1 MLIYN
6 EVELKEYFPVT
17 HIIELLYRGLPKQ
30 HSKESKPSVD
40 FWCLYYVERGQ
51 ICFHTMDGNS
61 VTVSTGEGVFFAPER
76 GFRSLEILSER
87 ANLFTVFFRCPTL
100 DKDAF
105 HQKKHKFNTTER
117 MILSSLITASHV
129 HFERHSNLPNG
140 PKGSKPKADAP
151 PYLLHT
157 VKASLEYLLLLI
169 YQNKDKREKH
179 EKTPAHQ
186 TSMLVNMATEYM
198 YANLDK
204 KLSVRKITTH
214 VKMSESNF
222 RATFKKHTKQSV
234 MEYFHMLKIEQAKV
248 MIRKNVYTQGEIATL
263 LGYSSESYFCRHFKQ
278 KTGMTPSEYARLVF
292 YG

>member
-1 MLIYN
+1 MLYN

-30 HSKESKPSVD
+30 HSKESKPSAD
-40 FWCLYYVERGQ
+40 FWRLYYVERGQ
-51 ICFHTMDGNS
+51 ACFHTLDGNS
-61 VTVSTGEGVFFAPER
+61 VTVGTGEGVFFAPER

-117 MILSSLITASHV
+117 MILSSLITTSHMY
-129 HFERHSNLPNG
+129 FERHSNLPDG

-157 VKASLEYLLLLI
+157 VKASIEYLLLLI

-186 TSMLVNMATEYM
+186 TNLLVNMATEYM
-198 YANLDK
+198 YRNIDK
-204 KLSVRKITTH
+204 KLMVREIAAH

-222 RATFKKHTKQSV
+222 RAVFKKHTKQSV
-234 MEYFHMLKIEQAKV
+234 LDYFHMLKIEQAKL
-248 MIRKNVYTQGEIATL
+248 MIRKNIYTQGEIAAQ
-263 LGYSSESYFCRHFKQ
+263 LGYSTESYFCRHFKQ
-278 KTGMTPSEYARLVF
+278 KTGMTPSEYSRLVY

>member
-1 MLIYN
+1 MFYN

-30 HSKESKPSVD
+30 HGKESKPSAD
-40 FWCLYYVERGQ
+40 FWRLYYVERGQ
-51 ICFHTMDGNS
+51 ACFHTLDGNS
-61 VTVSTGEGVFFAPER
+61 VTVGTGDGIFFAPGR
-76 GFRSLEILSER
+76 GFRSLDILSER
-87 ANLFTVFFRCPTL
+87 VNLFTVFFRCTMP
-100 DKDAF
+100 DEDAF
-105 HQKKHKFNTTER
+105 PKREHKFNTAER
-117 MILSSLITASHV
+117 MILSSLITASHMY
-129 HFERHSNLPNG
+129 FERHSNLPDG

-186 TSMLVNMATEYM
+186 TNLLVNMATEYM
-198 YANLDK
+198 YRNIDK
-204 KLSVRKITTH
+204 KLMVSEIAAH

-222 RATFKKHTKQSV
+222 RAVFKKHTKQSV
-234 MEYFHMLKIEQAKV
+234 LDYFHMLKIEQAKL
-248 MIRKNVYTQGEIATL
+248 MIRKNIYTQGEIATQ
-263 LGYSSESYFCRHFKQ
+263 LGYSTESYFCRHFKQ
-278 KTGMTPSEYARLVF
+278 KTGMTPSEYSRLVY